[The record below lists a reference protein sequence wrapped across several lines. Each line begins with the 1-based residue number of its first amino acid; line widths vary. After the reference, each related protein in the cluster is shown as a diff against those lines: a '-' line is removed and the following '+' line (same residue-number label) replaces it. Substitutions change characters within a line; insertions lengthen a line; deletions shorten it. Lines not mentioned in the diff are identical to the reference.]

1 MNKIELMKRAED
13 IFQTIDKYTVAK
25 TIFELDE
32 SRLIW
37 HCLQIYKIKFGV
49 GETIKLIEQMD
60 VWSWNV
66 GVDGVGLKKQKR
78 LF

>member
-1 MNKIELMKRAED
+1 
-13 IFQTIDKYTVAK
+13 
-25 TIFELDE
+25 LDE